1 LPISQTLRASA
12 PLRDTNSNFYKNP
25 TPTLTIRGTTAVT
38 TVDTVLS
45 KHDNGLNFS
54 PWFPTQNQIWK
65 GSLESISFDQQTIKN
80 KLMVLDKPCYIVKVA
95 GKIGVTNE
103 GYLSPTE
110 NGTTAQ
116 VDLLT
121 FLPPIRIQQLGD
133 PNFLSFH
140 NVKYAYA
147 TGAMA
152 GGIASEEMVIALGKA
167 QILSSFGAGG
177 LSPDRLE
184 AAIKKIQQA
193 LPQGPYAFNLIHSPS
208 EPAIERRAVDLYLKY
223 QVKTVE
229 ASAFLD
235 LTPNI
240 VYYRVAGLGLNDANQ
255 IEIRN
260 KVIAK
265 ISRREVATKFMQP
278 APPRILKELL
288 EQGLITDLQATLA
301 AKVPM
306 ADDITVEADSGGH
319 TDNRP
324 LVCLLPSIV
333 ALRDEIQA
341 QYHYQIPIRVGVAGG
356 IGTPESALAGFM
368 MGAAYIVTGSIN
380 QSCIESGACEH
391 TKKLLAQAEMADM
404 MMAPAADMFEMGVKL
419 QVLKRGTMF
428 PMRAQKLFELYRAY
442 DSIED
447 IPLAEREK
455 LEKQVFRK
463 TIAEVWEGT
472 AAYLSQR
479 NPEKLGKA
487 VNNPKLK
494 MALIFRWYLGLSSR
508 WSNSGEKGREV
519 DYQIW
524 CGPAM
529 GSFNDWVKGSYLS
542 DPNNRRVVDVADQIM
557 TGAAFLYRIQ
567 SLKMQGL
574 QLSNYY
580 SQYQPVTSTL
590 VEI

>member
-1 LPISQTLRASA
+1 M
-12 PLRDTNSNFYKNP
+12 
-25 TPTLTIRGTTAVT
+25 T

-54 PWFPTQNQIWK
+54 PWTQTQNQVWK
-65 GSLESISFDQQTIKN
+65 GSLESISFEQEAIKN
-80 KLMVLDKPCYIVKVA
+80 KLMVLDKPCYVVKVA

-121 FLPPIRIQQLGD
+121 FVPPVRIQQLGD

-140 NVKYAYA
+140 GVKYAYA

-208 EPAIERRAVDLYLKY
+208 EPAIERRAVDLYLKH

-288 EQGLITDLQATLA
+288 QQGLITDLQATLA

-368 MGAAYIVTGSIN
+368 MGAAYVVTGSIN

-391 TKKLLAQAEMADM
+391 SKKLLAQAEMADM

-567 SLKMQGL
+567 SLKIQGL

-580 SQYQPVTSTL
+580 SQYQPVRSTL
-590 VEI
+590 LEI

>member
-1 LPISQTLRASA
+1 M
-12 PLRDTNSNFYKNP
+12 
-25 TPTLTIRGTTAVT
+25 T

-80 KLMVLDKPCYIVKVA
+80 KLMVLDKPCYVVKVA

-103 GYLSPTE
+103 GYLSTAE
-110 NGTTAQ
+110 NGTAQ
-116 VDLLT
+116 VELLT
-121 FLPPIRIQQLGD
+121 FAAPVRIQQLGD

-193 LPQGPYAFNLIHSPS
+193 LPHGPYAFNLIHSPS

-265 ISRREVATKFMQP
+265 ISRREVASKFMQP

-288 EQGLITDLQATLA
+288 QQGLITDLQATLA

-542 DPNNRRVVDVADQIM
+542 DPNNRLVVDVAEQIM
-557 TGAAFLYRIQ
+557 NGAAFLYRIQ
-567 SLKMQGL
+567 SLKIQGL

-580 SQYQPVTSTL
+580 SQYQPVRSTL
-590 VEI
+590 LEL